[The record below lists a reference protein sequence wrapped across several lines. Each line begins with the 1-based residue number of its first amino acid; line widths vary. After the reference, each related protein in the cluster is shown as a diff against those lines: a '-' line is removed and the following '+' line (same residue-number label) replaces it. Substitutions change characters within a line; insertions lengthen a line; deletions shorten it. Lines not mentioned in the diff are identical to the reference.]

1 MISRP
6 TQGVRYSLVIPVFNE
21 EAVLPL
27 LLHRLQSLLGTL
39 DAPAEAIFVDDGSRD
54 TSSIILE
61 AKAKEDARFRYVRL
75 SRNFGHQIA
84 ITAGMDVAM
93 GDAIIVMDA
102 DLQDPPEVVAEMIAR
117 WKEGFEI
124 VQARRLSREGES
136 AFKKKTAAIFYRLL
150 GKLSSIDIPRDVGD
164 FRLIDRK
171 VLEAFREMP
180 ERDRFVR
187 GMFAWLG
194 FRHTEVAFHR
204 PARAAGETKYPFWKM
219 LKLAV
224 SGVVS
229 FSDAPPK
236 AAVWVGACVSVF
248 AEDLL
253 AAIEG
258 VAGEPDHLLLREAQ
272 RAGVVELVAQ
282 FLLVDLFGEPHRGGA
297 VDEREGGLDLRV
309 ERPRSSAASAAC
321 RNPCRAGCARSDRA
335 SRRGCRPALQC
346 PSSPCPCLRRSEA
359 SRLGI
364 AYSIEKTVPL
374 QDWSRGPTKSK
385 PRGHAAGPISMVPEA
400 SAYQQA

>member
-1 MISRP
+1 MPMISRP
-6 TQGVRYSLVIPVFNE
+6 TEGVRYSLVIPVFNE

-27 LLHRLQSLLGTL
+27 LLHRLEKLLGTL
-39 DAPAEAIFVDDGSRD
+39 DQPAEAIFVDDGSRD

-61 AKAKEDARFRYVRL
+61 AKAKDDPRFRYIRL

-84 ITAGMDVAM
+84 ITAGMDAAA

-102 DLQDPPEVVAEMIAR
+102 DLQDPPEVVGEMIAR

-124 VQARRLSREGES
+124 VQARRLSRDGES

-150 GKLSSIDIPRDVGD
+150 GRLSSIDIPRDVGD

-194 FRHTEVAFHR
+194 FKHTEVAFHR

-219 LKLAV
+219 LRLAV

-229 FSDAPPK
+229 FSDAPLK
-236 AAVWVGACVSVF
+236 LAIWTGATVSALAVLYGVFSIFAGLFSDSVVRGWTSTVVIVSFLCGLNMLLTGMVGLYVGRIHAEVKRRPLYVVSKKIGFDV
-248 AEDLL
+248 EVKSETRDQTR
-253 AAIEG
+253 
-258 VAGEPDHLLLREAQ
+258 VA
-272 RAGVVELVAQ
+272 
-282 FLLVDLFGEPHRGGA
+282 
-297 VDEREGGLDLRV
+297 
-309 ERPRSSAASAAC
+309 
-321 RNPCRAGCARSDRA
+321 
-335 SRRGCRPALQC
+335 
-346 PSSPCPCLRRSEA
+346 
-359 SRLGI
+359 
-364 AYSIEKTVPL
+364 
-374 QDWSRGPTKSK
+374 
-385 PRGHAAGPISMVPEA
+385 
-400 SAYQQA
+400 